1 MQEYLTEDEIAEKLK
16 VSRTT
21 LWQLRKDGMPFVRV
35 RAGIRYKPSTVEEW
49 LEKQITTN
57 KEYNNE

>member
-1 MQEYLTEDEIAEKLK
+1 MQDYLTEDEIAEKLK

-35 RAGIRYKPSTVEEW
+35 RAGIRYRPSTVEEW
-49 LEKQITTN
+49 LEQQDNTK
-57 KEYNNE
+57 NENEHD